1 MSDEVWKVLIIDDD
15 EGIHSITKMVFRTHE
30 FEHRPIQLIH
40 AFSAREAY
48 NILQKQPD
56 IAVILLDVVMET
68 DDAGLNLVTLIRHE
82 LQQTDVRI
90 ILRTGHPG
98 FAPQSEV
105 IMQYDINDYLS
116 KAELSASRL
125 TTAVLVAIR
134 SYRDIKNSKL
144 PAPHDNSVIPTQS
157 IAEHQSTD
165 QQPLITEIALHL
177 DKTLERIQQECNKLQ
192 QFNHKPM
199 VDDVVVSLTQNTNKL
214 AALNLLFKPPQKKQ
228 MSHINLTTELDNVVR
243 MYTEQAKL
251 EDWIIDYQIAQNSP
265 QILMSDAAW
274 LRTVCIALIELAM
287 TKNTGGSIMI
297 DIKSDQQKIYISIAD
312 EISNNNQ
319 TLLQQHLIERLE
331 RLAQQ
336 YHAKLSLAEGKPTLF
351 SFTITL

>member
-68 DDAGLNLVTLIRHE
+68 DDAGLNLVNIIRHE
-82 LQQTDVRI
+82 LHQSDVRI

-144 PAPHDNSVIPTQS
+144 KATHDSSIITNQAITEHHTVDEQS
-157 IAEHQSTD
+157 LIAEV
-165 QQPLITEIALHL
+165 ALHL
-177 DKTLERIQQECNKLQ
+177 DKTLERIQQESSKLQ

-199 VDDVVVSLTQNTNKL
+199 VDDVVESLVQNTNRL
-214 AALNLLFKPPQKKQ
+214 SALNLLLKPALKEQA
-228 MSHINLTTELDNVVR
+228 SHIKLTTELDEVVR
-243 MYTEQAKL
+243 MYAEQAKL
-251 EDWIIDYQIAQNSP
+251 EDWIIDYQIDQNSP
-265 QILMSDAAW
+265 QMLMLDPTW
-274 LRTVCIALIELAM
+274 LRSSFIALIELAIS
-287 TKNTGGSIMI
+287 KKAGNSIMI
-297 DIKSDQQKIYISIAD
+297 DIKSEQQRIYISVQDDIN
-312 EISNNNQ
+312 SKNH
-319 TLLQQHLIERLE
+319 TLLQLHIIERLQL
-331 RLAQQ
+331 LAQQ
-336 YHAKLSLAEGKPTLF
+336 YNAKLNLTEDKPISF
-351 SFTITL
+351 SFAITL